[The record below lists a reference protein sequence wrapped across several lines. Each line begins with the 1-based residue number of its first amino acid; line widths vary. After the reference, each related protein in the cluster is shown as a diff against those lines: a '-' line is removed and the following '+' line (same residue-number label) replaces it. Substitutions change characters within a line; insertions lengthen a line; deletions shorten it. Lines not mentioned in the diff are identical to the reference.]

1 MRRYKAKKADNGW
14 KHLKAKS
21 PMQHL
26 VSRTMQ
32 EHNTSF
38 ECSAHNAQFTNQTR
52 VRRLFFSQINTIE
65 TQCQFTWHSLLAK
78 HYLIW
83 SYSRLGENFLY
94 CKIQSYLERIK
105 RVRRLFFSQIN
116 TIETQCQFTWHSL
129 LDKHYLMWSCSRM
142 GENFFTVKFSLI
154 LKG

>member
-1 MRRYKAKKADNGW
+1 MIIFEINWYFLFWSKNIKSPQVTNCQCLLFDNCIHWKFTPIQGFWEKSTEMRRYKAKKADNGW

-78 HYLIW
+78 HYL
-83 SYSRLGENFLY
+83 
-94 CKIQSYLERIK
+94 
-105 RVRRLFFSQIN
+105 
-116 TIETQCQFTWHSL
+116 
-129 LDKHYLMWSCSRM
+129 MWSCSKL
-142 GENFFTVKFSLI
+142 GKYFYTVKFSLI
-154 LKG
+154 LKE